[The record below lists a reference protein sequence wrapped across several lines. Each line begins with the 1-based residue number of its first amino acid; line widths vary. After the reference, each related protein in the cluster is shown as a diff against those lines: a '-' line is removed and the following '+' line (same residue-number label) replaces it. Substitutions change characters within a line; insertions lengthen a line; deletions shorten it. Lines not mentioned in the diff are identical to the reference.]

1 MGDGGQRLCY
11 LDVGTGV
18 NLVDGVTRSSSSLA
32 VQIIALDKH
41 SVVTETAHPHV
52 PLAFTL
58 QLNTFTDVK
67 PAGQKTQRALLVC
80 SSERRIVGRCG
91 GEKTMSFNAVGYVS

>member
-1 MGDGGQRLCY
+1 MCY

-67 PAGQKTQRALLVC
+67 PAGTKTQRVQLRG
-80 SSERRIVGRCG
+80 EDCG
-91 GEKTMSFNAVGYVS
+91 QQVLNIFGEAQTN